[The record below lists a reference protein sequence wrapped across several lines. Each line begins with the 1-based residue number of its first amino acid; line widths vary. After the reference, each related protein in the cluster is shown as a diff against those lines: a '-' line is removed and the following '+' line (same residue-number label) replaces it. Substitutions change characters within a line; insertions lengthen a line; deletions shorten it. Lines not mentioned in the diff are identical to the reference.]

1 MAMVTITVADKPK
14 DEREKFDLYG
24 VLNAL
29 ENTLGSAPFE
39 ARKALQDTVMDYSED
54 CPSEYS
60 MTTGPLAPSLL
71 QQLLS
76 VIERD
81 PGVEAGK
88 DLPNRGLTSKFVV
101 ANGFVAAGGRDGRIV
116 VIYHGR

>member
-54 CPSEYS
+54 CPLGILDDDGTSCPFS
-60 MTTGPLAPSLL
+60 TATAA
-71 QQLLS
+71 
-76 VIERD
+76 IRD
-81 PGVEAGK
+81 
-88 DLPNRGLTSKFVV
+88 
-101 ANGFVAAGGRDGRIV
+101 
-116 VIYHGR
+116 